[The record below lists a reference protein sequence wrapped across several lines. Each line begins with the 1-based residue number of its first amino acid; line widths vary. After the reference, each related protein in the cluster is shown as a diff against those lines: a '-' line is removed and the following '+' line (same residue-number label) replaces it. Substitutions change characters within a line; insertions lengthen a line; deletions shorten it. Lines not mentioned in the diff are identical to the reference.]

1 MNRLLCGVACIG
13 ACVIGLGF
21 YLGWFHIGGDNAGG
35 TSNVTISVDKNKI
48 KEDSK
53 TAVTKAENLEHQ
65 VKEKVTGSNEK
76 TMDGKVVSVTADK
89 LTMSEKDGTEHS
101 HTLAANVKVTCDG
114 KVCTVADLK
123 KGMKIRVTT
132 DAKDSHE
139 ADRIEAL
146 VNNPEFEKGA

>member
-1 MNRLLCGVACIG
+1 MNRLLCGVALIG

-21 YLGWFHIGGDNAGG
+21 YMGWFHIGSENKG
-35 TSNVTISVDKNKI
+35 SESKVTLTVDKDKI

-65 VKEKVTGSNEK
+65 IKEKVTGSTAK
-76 TMDGKVVSVTADK
+76 TMDGEVVSVTADK
-89 LTMSEKDGTEHS
+89 LTMSEKGGKEHS

-123 KGMKIRVTT
+123 KGMRIRVTT
-132 DAKDSHE
+132 DAKDSNA

-146 VNNPEFEKGA
+146 DNNREFEKGP